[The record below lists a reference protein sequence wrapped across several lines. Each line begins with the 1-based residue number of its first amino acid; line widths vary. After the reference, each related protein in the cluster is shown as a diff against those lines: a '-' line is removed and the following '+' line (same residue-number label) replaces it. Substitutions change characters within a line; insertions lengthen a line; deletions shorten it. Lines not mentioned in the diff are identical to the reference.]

1 MQRRSLIWG
10 VTGIATALGFMLTV
24 QMTSRPSY
32 KGQPTSY
39 IDLRTQVQEQSQE
52 HQLLAEDV
60 SKANAQLAE
69 YQAASGSQTSMQA
82 VLQKDEK
89 TIEAQ
94 AGITK
99 LSGPGITVTIQADGL
114 LGAKASDIALF
125 PETADQ
131 WISEVVNVLFG
142 NGATG
147 ISINGQRLVTTSSIR
162 LVMVDGIGGVHVNG
176 HPITSPYVIT
186 AVGNIQDMQAALT
199 VEALEEY
206 FAAMGEDFIVN
217 AYASASGVEVPGYS
231 GPLPGQWAQEGN
243 G

>member
-1 MQRRSLIWG
+1 MQRRSLIWT
-10 VTGIATALGFMLTV
+10 VTGVAAALGFMLTV

-32 KGQPTSY
+32 RGRPTSY
-39 IDLRTQVQEQSQE
+39 IDLRTQVQEQSQV
-52 HQLLAEDV
+52 HQLLEEDV

-82 VLQKDEK
+82 VLRKDE
-89 TIEAQ
+89 ISVEEQ

-114 LGAKASDIALF
+114 LGATAADTALF
-125 PETADQ
+125 PQTADQ
-131 WISEVVNVLFG
+131 WISDVVNVLFG

-162 LVMVDGIGGVHVNG
+162 LVSVGGVGGVHVNG
-176 HPITSPYVIT
+176 HPITSPYTIT

-199 VEALEEY
+199 VGALDGY
-206 FAAMGEDFIVN
+206 FAAMGEDFIVK
-217 AYASASGVEVPGYS
+217 AYTGAKGVEVPGYR
-231 GPLPGQWAQEGN
+231 GPLPGQYAQEGN